1 MINIF
6 RILIF
11 FLLLMP
17 VSETTAQHK
26 ILAADNVYGSDPL
39 LYNGRVYTAFYG
51 MRAENNQYLV
61 CSQFEPGS
69 VTIHGVTFTDL
80 LLNYDI
86 YNQQLLLEYT
96 GNPGFTF
103 AIILSDAW
111 LETFS
116 IKDKKFRIFPVSDEV
131 NRIYQEI
138 GSDQT
143 RILYFWKKYL
153 QFDNTSGSSKNSK
166 RTFSNPS
173 REMSLLTDGKII
185 KYWNNRSFVNLFN
198 PEKKKEIRE
207 YINSRHINLKKASD
221 EIVEQ
226 LIIFCNT
233 LEEK

>member
-1 MINIF
+1 V
-6 RILIF
+6 
-11 FLLLMP
+11 P
-17 VSETTAQHK
+17 VSETTAQK
-26 ILAADNVYGSDPL
+26 IILAADNVYGSDPL
-39 LYNGRVYTAFYG
+39 LYNGRIYTAFYG
-51 MRAENNQYLV
+51 MNAENNQYLV

-69 VTIHGVTFTDL
+69 VTLRGVTYTDL

-96 GNPGFTF
+96 GNPGFTY

-116 IKDKKFRIFPVSDEV
+116 IKDKKFRILPVPDEE

-153 QFDNTSGSSKNSK
+153 QFDNTGGNSKKSK
-166 RTFSNPS
+166 RTFSNPT
-173 REMSLLTDGKII
+173 REMNLLLDGKIV

-198 PEKKKEIRE
+198 PEKNKEIRE
-207 YINSRHINLKKASD
+207 YINSRRINVKKASD

-233 LEEK
+233 LEGK

>member
-6 RILIF
+6 RVVLF
-11 FLLLMP
+11 FLLLVP
-17 VSETTAQHK
+17 VSETTAQQI

-39 LYNGRVYTAFYG
+39 LYNGRLYTAFYG
-51 MRAENNQYLV
+51 MNAENNQYLAS
-61 CSQFEPGS
+61 SQFEPGS
-69 VTIHGVTFTDL
+69 VTLRGVTFTDL

-96 GNPGFTF
+96 GNPGLTSV
-103 AIILSDAW
+103 IILSEAW

-138 GSDQT
+138 GSGQT

-153 QFDNTSGSSKNSK
+153 QFDNTIGKSK
-166 RTFSNPS
+166 RTFSNPI
-173 REMSLLTDGKII
+173 REMSLLTDGKIV
-185 KYWNNRSFVNLFN
+185 KYWNNRSFVNLFS
-198 PEKKKEIRE
+198 PEKKKGIRE
-207 YINSRHINLKKASD
+207 YINSRRINVKKASD
-221 EIVEQ
+221 EIMEQ

-233 LEEK
+233 LEGK